1 MSGKNNF
8 FLFHSGETWGA
19 RGIFG
24 HFWPAYTSWFPS
36 SWRSLCLPWVPSVLL
51 CPRIAQA
58 GEDYP
63 KIRNV
68 IQTLTGRW
76 RRGWTMLL
84 PRSRSPLPV
93 CSTRLVKIATHEKLW
108 IRESSSLFMIPQT
121 KQVRNVCTLWCAVTP
136 TFHRDAIES
145 LPQVTIFLRFQLKDF
160 FYYQHRWQP

>member
-1 MSGKNNF
+1 MSGENIF

-19 RGIFG
+19 RGICG

-108 IRESSSLFMIPQT
+108 IRESSLSVHDPTNRAGEKRVHTVVRRDANIPQR
-121 KQVRNVCTLWCAVTP
+121 RNWVPAAGDY
-136 TFHRDAIES
+136 FSQISIEGF
-145 LPQVTIFLRFQLKDF
+145 FLLSI
-160 FYYQHRWQP
+160 